1 MAIAL
6 SDLEQEEKHEAVL
19 TTKQL
24 GEVIYTAVSEVT
36 RYRLLYCNYN
46 TDFSS
51 GGGGALCSSR
61 LKKAH
66 HHNIDFTCL
75 NRLVHSPA
83 YKEGSQKRKRNKQK
97 IFMSTI
103 QVQELRLCARAHQN
117 VLACKTRSSSC
128 LPILNSYGG
137 SKPLSS
143 LMSGSH
149 VNTRVPFIKT
159 THR

>member
-51 GGGGALCSSR
+51 GGGG
-61 LKKAH
+61 
-66 HHNIDFTCL
+66 
-75 NRLVHSPA
+75 HSVVP
-83 YKEGSQKRKRNKQK
+83 
-97 IFMSTI
+97 
-103 QVQELRLCARAHQN
+103 
-117 VLACKTRSSSC
+117 
-128 LPILNSYGG
+128 G
-137 SKPLSS
+137 SKK
-143 LMSGSH
+143 H
-149 VNTRVPFIKT
+149 T
-159 THR
+159 TIT